1 MMVNRTRSNS
11 GAIDF
16 NIMIIIANHPGVI
29 LKDPIQAVT
38 VCCVG
43 VLGTAIRTACVL
55 LAATAPILM
64 LGTTTTDFAVCQD
77 FRAAGPFTLVRAQHG
92 PYRFTT
98 CWYRLAIS
106 ASEVIR

>member
-1 MMVNRTRSNS
+1 MMVNRTSSNS

-43 VLGTAIRTACVL
+43 VLGSTLRTACVL
-55 LAATAPILM
+55 LAASTSILIT
-64 LGTTTTDFAVCQD
+64 GSTSTDFAVCQD
-77 FRAAGPFTLVRAQHG
+77 FRTAGPFTFFRVQHG
-92 PYRFTT
+92 LYPSIGRAFTT
-98 CWYRLAIS
+98 GGR
-106 ASEVIR
+106 VT